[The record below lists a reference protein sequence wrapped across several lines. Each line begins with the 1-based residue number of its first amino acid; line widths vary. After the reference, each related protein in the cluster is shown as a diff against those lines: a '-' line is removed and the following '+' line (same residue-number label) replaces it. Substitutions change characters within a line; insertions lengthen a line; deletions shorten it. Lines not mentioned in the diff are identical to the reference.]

1 MNYGTG
7 IQMAVILALVF
18 VGTLRMSRG
27 VVLLAAAWY
36 EVRSAN
42 RRELP
47 AFRRIAR
54 RRRMYSIPD
63 IADLLVRGEWIRQ
76 PMRRP
81 AGRLA

>member
-1 MNYGTG
+1 MNYG
-7 IQMAVILALVF
+7 IQTAVILALVF
-18 VGTLRMSRG
+18 VGALRMSRG

-36 EVRSAN
+36 EVRRSN

-47 AFRRIAR
+47 AFRRIAPR
-54 RRRMYSIPD
+54 HRIYSIPD

-81 AGRLA
+81 TGRLA